1 MIMIFYEMILIFYEM
16 IFIFVTVTL
25 IYDLDKEIDLLQ
37 LCT

>member
-1 MIMIFYEMILIFYEM
+1 MILIFYEM

-25 IYDLDKEIDLLQ
+25 IYDLDKEIDLLL

>member
-1 MIMIFYEMILIFYEM
+1 MIFYEMILIFYEM